1 MTGTLARG
9 QKKAWPSW
17 SCLSLPR
24 ASFTDS
30 CKFASPESNNPSGA
44 QQGDSGLIHGQ
55 IEMVGSQT
63 RKFKREKGLN
73 DTGTGFHLADFP
85 TGGMIL
91 ALPTSLIGFP
101 RQEVFQ

>member
-1 MTGTLARG
+1 M
-9 QKKAWPSW
+9 
-17 SCLSLPR
+17 
-24 ASFTDS
+24 
-30 CKFASPESNNPSGA
+30 
-44 QQGDSGLIHGQ
+44 
-55 IEMVGSQT
+55 EMVGSQT